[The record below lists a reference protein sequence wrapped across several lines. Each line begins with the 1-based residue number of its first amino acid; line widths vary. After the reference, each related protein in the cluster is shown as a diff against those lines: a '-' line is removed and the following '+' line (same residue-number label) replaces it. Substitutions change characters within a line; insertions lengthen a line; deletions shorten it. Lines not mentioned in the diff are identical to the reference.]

1 MSSERRRYRRY
12 DVEGLAGTLAG
23 RERQPFE
30 VLTLSHGGLLVT
42 MGFEPPLGQVVD
54 VEIPLDGM
62 ERGAVFHGPGRVVF
76 IGEDNAAGRGHRYRV
91 GIGLDGVSAEDGAL
105 LDRYIQEALEN
116 RAAQQ
121 SRRSRRRD
129 TEID

>member
-12 DVEGLAGTLAG
+12 EVENLSGTLAG

-42 MGFEPPLGQVVD
+42 MSFEPPLGQAVD
-54 VEIPLDGM
+54 VEIPM
-62 ERGAVFHGPGRVVF
+62 AGAVFHGPGRVVF

-91 GIGLDGVSAEDGAL
+91 GIGLDGLSAEDGAL
-105 LDRYIQEALEN
+105 LDRYIHEALEATPST
-116 RAAQQ
+116 AAQP
-121 SRRSRRRD
+121 SRRSRRKD